1 MKEKECKAY
10 IHTYKCPEE
19 DCTSCKYRSPATL
32 QTQKCEITYNI
43 SIDPPP
49 QNCRECP
56 FFLHDEKSDHCQF
69 GAKERSFSALQR
81 VKDCPLR

>member
-1 MKEKECKAY
+1 MIA
-10 IHTYKCPEE
+10 
-19 DCTSCKYRSPATL
+19 
-32 QTQKCEITYNI
+32 
-43 SIDPPP
+43 PPL

-81 VKDCPLR
+81 VRDCPLE